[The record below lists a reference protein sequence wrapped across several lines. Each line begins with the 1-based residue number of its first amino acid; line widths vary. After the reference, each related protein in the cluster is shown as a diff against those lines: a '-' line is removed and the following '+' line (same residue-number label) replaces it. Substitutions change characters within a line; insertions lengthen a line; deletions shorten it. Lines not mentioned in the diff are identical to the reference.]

1 MKKTIKY
8 SGLKAGVLLSKAAE
22 IGMDKPLPQRQGYSA
37 AFVINKKTRKKILI
51 SASVI
56 LVIALIINTS
66 AIIPA
71 ALALAAEYFTERYQ
85 AALPGAVAMEAGH
98 WLSAATIRI
107 IFAYF
112 VYWGFFSKYADL
124 CNHLPELIL
133 MNPKIMIADD
143 RGNYYGNPPM
153 EELVDSFI
161 RITQPFYVFAIMLV
175 AFYLLFV
182 SGSPLGRARAKSS
195 LIRLVL
201 SMGVIVLTIPIIQLC
216 LDFSEVL
223 SGSILNMQDIA
234 PGIAVLQEAVYGLWQ
249 NYFTAIVFNYWNSVY
264 LLMFS
269 AVMFFLPFAIIALRY
284 FMIIY
289 FTALFPL
296 TVLFYAF
303 YFTRN
308 MGGHIFR
315 ETFRWI
321 FIQPLWAMILVA
333 ISAAAV
339 SMPFINTDATARM
352 GFGLAGFIVLT
363 IAPLIVVKVMDWLA
377 MLMIMLTAIEFPGM
391 HGVVGM
397 IDELQV
403 EGPETQEITPPPP
416 IRPRA

>member
-1 MKKTIKY
+1 MKT
-8 SGLKAGVLLSKAAE
+8 
-22 IGMDKPLPQRQGYSA
+22 
-37 AFVINKKTRKKILI
+37 INKKTRKRLLI
-51 SASVI
+51 SASAV
-56 LVIALIINTS
+56 LVIALTLNAS
-66 AIIPA
+66 AIMPVVS
-71 ALALAAEYFTERYQ
+71 
-85 AALPGAVAMEAGH
+85 AVAKYFAEEYNKELVKKIPKEIGK
-98 WLSAATIRI
+98 WLSFATLRM

-112 VYWGFFSKYADL
+112 VYWGFFSKYADM
-124 CNHLPELIL
+124 CDHLPELIL
-133 MNPKIMIADD
+133 MNPKIMTADES
-143 RGNYYGNPPM
+143 GNYYGNPPM
-153 EELVDSFI
+153 EDLVNAFI
-161 RITQPFYVFAIMLV
+161 RITQPFYVFAIMSV

-182 SGSPLGRARAKSS
+182 SGSPLGRARAKAS

-201 SMGVIVLTIPIIQLC
+201 SMGIIVMTIPVIQLC
-216 LDFSEVL
+216 LDFSEIL
-223 SGSILNMQDIA
+223 TGSILNMQDIT
-234 PGIAVLQEAVYGLWQ
+234 PGIEVLKYAVYGLWQ
-249 NYFTAIVFNYWNSVY
+249 NYFTAVAFNYWNSVY

-269 AVMFFLPFAIIALRY
+269 GVMFFFPFMLIALRY
-284 FMIIY
+284 FMVIY

-333 ISAAAV
+333 ISTAAI
-339 SMPFINTDATARM
+339 SMPLIGSDATARM
-352 GFGLAGFIVLT
+352 GFGLAAFTVLT

-416 IRPRA
+416 IRPRP